1 MAYSDAH
8 EAAKALALQRWGTR
22 GLVRAAAVVVDR
34 ASELPEEMRAAVHE
48 ATGDQEAGSDG

>member
-22 GLVRAAAVVVDR
+22 ALVRAAAVVLDRVD
-34 ASELPEEMRAAVHE
+34 ELPEEVRAAVHE
-48 ATGDQEAGSDG
+48 ATGDHEADDG